1 MGGIQCCGWDA
12 ADHKDFLRIKTKHKD
27 KFETIAFMT
36 ELRRAIATVDEDE
49 IKNHISQFKQMIKL
63 VEKKKSLMA

>member
-49 IKNHISQFKQMIKL
+49 IKNHI
-63 VEKKKSLMA
+63 